1 MSLLFSLFLSGVKDR
16 NRYTQRRIVSM
27 NSKIY
32 VTILIIIF
40 TISCSK
46 NSKDYLSE
54 AKVIIDSKTADKSE
68 LLNVVDNMKLVLKDD
83 PNSID
88 AINYIMLAFTQLDD
102 NEAALKFMDDLIDG
116 SENPSDI
123 LFYNRGMLKTLLDDN
138 KGAIEDFQKTILIS
152 PKNKNAYNN
161 IISLKLEQ
169 NYFVNN
175 QWSQFT
181 KDDLQR
187 IIDDTYPE
195 SINKPSIEEFIN
207 SDQICYINFG
217 NLDSNK

>member
-1 MSLLFSLFLSGVKDR
+1 
-16 NRYTQRRIVSM
+16 M

-32 VTILIIIF
+32 VTILIIFI

-88 AINYIMLAFTQLDD
+88 AINYIVMAYTQLDD
-102 NEAALKFMDDLIDG
+102 NEAALKFMDSLIDG
-116 SENPSDI
+116 SEKPSAI
-123 LFYNRGMLKTLLDDN
+123 LFYNRGMLKSLLDDK
-138 KGAIEDFQKTILIS
+138 KGSIEDFQKTIQIN
-152 PKNKNAYNN
+152 PQNKKAYNN
-161 IISLKLEQ
+161 IVSLKLEQ

-175 QWSQFT
+175 EWSQFT
-181 KDDLQR
+181 KDDIQR
-187 IIDDTYPE
+187 IIDETYPE
-195 SINKPSIEEFIN
+195 SINKPSLEEFIN

-217 NLDSNK
+217 NLDLTK

>member
-1 MSLLFSLFLSGVKDR
+1 
-16 NRYTQRRIVSM
+16 M

-32 VTILIIIF
+32 VTILIIFI

-88 AINYIMLAFTQLDD
+88 AINYIMMAYTQLDD
-102 NEAALKFMDDLIDG
+102 NEAALKFVNDLIDG
-116 SENPSDI
+116 SEKPSAI
-123 LFYNRGMLKTLLDDN
+123 LFYNRGMLKTLLDDK
-138 KGAIEDFQKTILIS
+138 KGAIEDFQKTIQIN
-152 PKNKNAYNN
+152 PQYKKAYNN
-161 IISLKLEQ
+161 IVSLKLEQ

-175 QWSQFT
+175 EWIQFT
-181 KDDLQR
+181 KDDIQR
-187 IIDDTYPE
+187 FIDETYPE

-217 NLDSNK
+217 NLDITK

>member
-1 MSLLFSLFLSGVKDR
+1 
-16 NRYTQRRIVSM
+16 M

-32 VTILIIIF
+32 VTILIIFI

-88 AINYIMLAFTQLDD
+88 AINYIMMAYTQLDD
-102 NEAALKFMDDLIDG
+102 NEAALKFMNNLIDG
-116 SENPSDI
+116 SEKPSAI
-123 LFYNRGMLKTLLDDN
+123 LFYNRGMLKTLLDDK
-138 KGAIEDFQKTILIS
+138 KGAIEDFQKTIQIN
-152 PKNKNAYNN
+152 PQNKKAYNN
-161 IISLKLEQ
+161 IVSLKLEQ

-175 QWSQFT
+175 EWSQFT
-181 KDDLQR
+181 KDDIQR

-207 SDQICYINFG
+207 SDHICYINFG
-217 NLDSNK
+217 NLDINK